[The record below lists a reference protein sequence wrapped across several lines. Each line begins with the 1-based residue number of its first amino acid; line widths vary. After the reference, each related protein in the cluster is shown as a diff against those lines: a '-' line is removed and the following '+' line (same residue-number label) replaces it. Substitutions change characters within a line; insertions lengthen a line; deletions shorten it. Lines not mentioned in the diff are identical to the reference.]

1 LKSSPSEC
9 WKAWSRCTP
18 GTSWGTGWLWQS
30 CQDRCNCQQAET
42 GKCESVPNT
51 CPEVFEGSTIQ
62 QCHCYGTHGL
72 PYNPINGE
80 GVFTVNTFLCGPQA
94 RGRVRLSSKDPTS
107 KLIIDPAYLDNDLD
121 VAVLT
126 ESCRLCHEI
135 IMKGRGTKDIIVGA

>member
-1 LKSSPSEC
+1 MQKTLIFFGLLASLVLTEQAHGAELKSSPSEC

-62 QCHCYGTHGL
+62 QCHCYGTRSL
-72 PYNPINGE
+72 LSWLE
-80 GVFTVNTFLCGPQA
+80 KA
-94 RGRVRLSSKDPTS
+94 RCNLWPS
-107 KLIIDPAYLDNDLD
+107 
-121 VAVLT
+121 
-126 ESCRLCHEI
+126 
-135 IMKGRGTKDIIVGA
+135 